1 MGEAFWSQYLDPN
14 KSSASTQ
21 LSHWLTRVLKR
32 IGFSVRKNTVSQKIP
47 DDWQD
52 QSRAFS
58 KECLKFFREKDVSV
72 IVCADQTFV
81 NFLLAKEKLL
91 VPEGTRRVG
100 SAVETDDERKGV
112 TLMLSAYI
120 WRQPNKN
127 TINCGVLPPFMV
139 FNGKTGATLDKRYRD

>member
-81 NFLLAKEKLL
+81 NFLLAKEKFFVDDFNNKESKGLTNIILPCLSKVGQNCFSDNNNTFETWLGSLTKNALYKSLL
-91 VPEGTRRVG
+91 DAHT
-100 SAVETDDERKGV
+100 AVK
-112 TLMLSAYI
+112 L
-120 WRQPNKN
+120 
-127 TINCGVLPPFMV
+127 
-139 FNGKTGATLDKRYRD
+139 